1 MRKAGVRGFEP
12 KTKRLLTPSHHL
24 FCRRKGRNADY
35 RHGFFFCVCPAGP
48 GNFVASPGKS
58 G

>member
-24 FCRRKGRNADY
+24 FCRRKGSNADF
-35 RHGFFFCVCPAGP
+35 RHGFFSAQALTGP